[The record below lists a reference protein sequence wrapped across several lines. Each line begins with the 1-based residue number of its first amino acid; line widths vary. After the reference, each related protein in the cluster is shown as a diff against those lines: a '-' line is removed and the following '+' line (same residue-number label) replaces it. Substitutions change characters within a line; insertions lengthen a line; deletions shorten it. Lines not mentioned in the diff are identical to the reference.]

1 MMERIRASLGGL
13 TTLYLDIV
21 ASGAGVT
28 AESPRIAIRRVAD
41 GSWFDALTGSWAG
54 AIVLNA
60 MTEVSSANLPGL
72 YSFNFPQALDE
83 VAGSRDYVIRFSN
96 TGANALAE
104 YKLLEF
110 GPISIASELDLCS
123 VEGVISDPQGK
134 LLANRMVRATLVP
147 VYTDGQGRAVSS
159 DNVVHTYTDGNGGF
173 QLPLVRGATF
183 RLEIDAVGYDRKVV
197 IPDQSEVIFTDL

>member
-1 MMERIRASLGGL
+1 MERIRASLGGL
-13 TTLYLDIV
+13 TTLYVDIV
-21 ASGAGVT
+21 VAGAGVSG
-28 AESPRIAIRRVAD
+28 ESPQIAIRRVAD
-41 GSWFDALTGSWAG
+41 GSWFDASDDSWAG
-54 AIVLNA
+54 ALVLNA

-72 YSFNFPQALDE
+72 YSFSFPQASDD
-83 VAGSRDYVIRFSN
+83 VAGSRDYILRFSN
-96 TGANALAE
+96 TGANPLAA

-110 GPISIASELDLCS
+110 GPISIATELDLCS

-159 DNVVHTYTDGNGGF
+159 DNVVHTYTDGSGEF

-197 IPDQSEVIFTDL
+197 IPDLSEVLFSDL